1 MLSFLDP
8 IRDFSL
14 LSVIVK
20 ITLAMF
26 CGGLLGMERG
36 KKRRP
41 AGLRTYMLVCI
52 GASLVMITGQYILS
66 VFETGDPQRLGAQVI
81 SGIGFLGAGTIIVTG
96 KNQVKGLTTAA
107 GLWAAACMGLAIG
120 VGFYEG
126 ALVSCILMY
135 LALTIFQRIDSRLYT
150 YSKVIELY
158 VEFAS
163 VQYIGSFVHYLRNR
177 DIRLMDLDLMKE
189 SDIGEG
195 VVSAR
200 LTIDMPKRCHHGE
213 VLLSLG
219 EYEGINYIEEII

>member
-8 IRDFSL
+8 IRDYSFFSVL
-14 LSVIVK
+14 LK
-20 ITLAMF
+20 ISLAML
-26 CGGLLGMERG
+26 CGGFLGLERG

-52 GASLVMITGQYILS
+52 GASLVMTTSQYVID
-66 VFETGDPQRLGAQVI
+66 VYAVGDPQRLGAQVI

-120 VGFYEG
+120 IGFYEG
-126 ALVSCILMY
+126 ALISCILMY
-135 LALTIFQRIDSRLYT
+135 LALTLFQRIDSRLYT

-158 VEFAS
+158 IEFKSVEYVGAF
-163 VQYIGSFVHYLRNR
+163 IHRLRSR
-177 DIRLMDLDLMKE
+177 DIRLADVELLKDTE
-189 SDIGEG
+189 RIGN

-213 VLLSLG
+213 VLASLS
-219 EYEGINYIEEII
+219 EYEGVDYVEEII